1 MSSFSGPLTEEL
13 QCSIC
18 LDVFTDPVT
27 APCGHNFCK
36 TCLNKYW
43 DNSQTCN
50 CPYCKETF
58 NQPRQQ
64 AVSAQTHYIAVWER
78 PDLKINIT
86 LRELVDRYKKKCL
99 VKNHVADIKKHKR
112 TDPTQ
117 RRKTQKDVQQLIQE
131 KKSRI
136 FKTSNTQQK
145 SEK

>member
-1 MSSFSGPLTEEL
+1 SDYLASSLGPLTEEL

-58 NQPRQQ
+58 NQ
-64 AVSAQTHYIAVWER
+64 R

-112 TDPTQ
+112 TDP
-117 RRKTQKDVQQLIQE
+117 VSYLVGYPPY
-131 KKSRI
+131 
-136 FKTSNTQQK
+136 F
-145 SEK
+145 